1 LETATNGRILDRLL
15 RRILRAKGAQM
26 AGVRQPRIIATHAWG
41 ARPATARP
49 VVTGRPKRIIFHHTD
64 GHHPEIA
71 NPLDESLEEA
81 KAYARSIQA
90 FHMGPQRNFNDSG
103 HNFLVCMNGVILV
116 GRHLSYTAVRAGRMV
131 VSAHVPGNNDQPG
144 IEHEHRGEAHM
155 TPKQLESSARLHAW
169 IMSRCGIPV
178 SEVFGHGEVAL
189 PGQGTECPAELKG
202 DIAKVKARA
211 KQILDAEGRNPATA
225 AQGAAFAAQ
234 H

>member
-1 LETATNGRILDRLL
+1 
-15 RRILRAKGAQM
+15 M
-26 AGVRQPRIIATHAWG
+26 PGVRQPKIIATHVWG
-41 ARPATARP
+41 AKPATARP
-49 VVTGRPKRIIFHHTD
+49 IVTGRPKRIIFHHTAT
-64 GHHPEIA
+64 HHPEIE
-71 NPLDESLEEA
+71 NPQNESREEA
-81 KAYARSIQA
+81 IRFARSIQA

-103 HNFLVCMNGVILV
+103 HNFLVCMNGLILV
-116 GRHLSYTAVRAGRMV
+116 GRHFSYTAIRAGRMV

-144 IEHEHRGEAHM
+144 IEHEHLHEPHM
-155 TPKQLESSARLHAW
+155 TAKQLEASARLHAW

-189 PGQGTECPAELKG
+189 PGMGTSCPGELKG